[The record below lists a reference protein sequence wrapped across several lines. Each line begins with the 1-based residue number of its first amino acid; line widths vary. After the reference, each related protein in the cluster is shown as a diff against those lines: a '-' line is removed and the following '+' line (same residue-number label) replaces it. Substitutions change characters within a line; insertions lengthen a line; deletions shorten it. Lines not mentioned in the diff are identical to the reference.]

1 MNIEKYI
8 IENSGCEDKIL
19 AELVRETNLTKLM
32 PRMLSGHIQGKLL
45 EQLSK
50 IISPQNILEIG
61 TFTGYSA
68 ICLSKG
74 LKKGGFIH
82 TIEINDE
89 NEPIISKYFEKAGI
103 NSFAKLYIGNALD
116 IINDLDIE
124 FDLVFID
131 GDKREYPQYYKAVL
145 PKVKIGG
152 YILGDNVLWDNK
164 VIDKPDTFDAYTRG
178 IVEFNSMVNS
188 DSNVENFIL
197 PVRDGLMVIRKIS

>member
-1 MNIEKYI
+1 MNIEEYI
-8 IENSGCEDKIL
+8 IENSETEDPIL

-45 EQLSK
+45 EHLSK
-50 IISPQNILEIG
+50 MISPENILEIG

-89 NEPIISKYFEKAGI
+89 NEPIISKYFNKSGI
-103 NSFAKLYIGNALD
+103 NLFTKLHIGNALEIIPD
-116 IINDLDIE
+116 IEAE

-131 GDKREYPQYYKAVL
+131 GDKREYSEYYKTVM
-145 PKVKIGG
+145 PKLKKGG
-152 YILGDNVLWDNK
+152 YILCDNVLWDNK
-164 VIDKPDTFDAYTRG
+164 VIDPPETFDAYTRG
-178 IVEFNSMVNS
+178 IVEFNRLVNS

-197 PVRDGLMVIRKIS
+197 PIRDGLMVIRKI